1 MIRIIFMT
9 SSEELITVESSDFEP
24 SIIKNEE
31 ENFEINLIA
40 GIKKSLKAYKK
51 Q

>member
-1 MIRIIFMT
+1 MT
-9 SSEELITVESSDFEP
+9 SSEEMIFVESSVFEP

-40 GIKKSLKAYKK
+40 SLKKSLKAYKK